1 MIYIQI
7 KINESKNELCTDR
20 HFGALMLALFVRLYL
35 LFHTNHGTQI
45 CLCHITFYSGKEKSC
60 MYIFYFSKCIGG
72 KERFLCML
80 WKVVEL

>member
-20 HFGALMLALFVRLYL
+20 HFGALMLALFVRYY
-35 LFHTNHGTQI
+35 FTQI
-45 CLCHITFYSGKEKSC
+45 CLCHISFYSGKGKFC
-60 MYIFYFSKCIGG
+60 IYIFYFSKCIGG

-80 WKVVEL
+80 WKVEL